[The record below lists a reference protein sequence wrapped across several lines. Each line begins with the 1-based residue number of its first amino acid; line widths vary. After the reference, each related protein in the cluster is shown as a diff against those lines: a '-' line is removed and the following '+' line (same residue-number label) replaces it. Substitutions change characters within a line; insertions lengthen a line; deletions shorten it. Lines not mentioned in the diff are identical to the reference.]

1 MPSTM
6 ASTVRHLARLCATLG
21 RHKDT
26 GRDRPRL
33 SATASSTAATT
44 ATATATA
51 ASRFAISSS
60 HAGGSAALASRHAR
74 AAKTVHKT
82 HTVGA
87 WPKQRRAGHLARRK
101 LSHAHSL
108 TRGVPTILAPLC
120 RLAAPATTLSLTNAL
135 ATALAAGLACAPV
148 VGDPDA
154 GVWFRRRRGAQSETS
169 DRATSTR
176 RGVVQHDPYPQRLL
190 QNSRLCSGCTR
201 SEPLQLASPVSNHSA
216 RYEYK
221 WMV

>member
-1 MPSTM
+1 MEHD
-6 ASTVRHLARLCATLG
+6 AAQWHVARAPGALLREGNVG
-21 RHKDT
+21 RGWSFLVAQRRARRCVGLT
-26 GRDRPRL
+26 
-33 SATASSTAATT
+33 TASSTAATT

-190 QNSRLCSGCTR
+190 QNSRL
-201 SEPLQLASPVSNHSA
+201 
-216 RYEYK
+216 
-221 WMV
+221 